1 MAKVNLQIKTTDVND
16 KNQTTT
22 ISYANPNASDQVLK
36 TFAQKIVAL
45 STDMYRETNKIETTN
60 LDTESSKTIATIG
73 LATSSATVAELKA
86 QFANNGNKN
95 YAFTYNGD
103 GTVYCYLTNTQNNN
117 ALLAKIYSSNNVLSL
132 QSKATTFDG
141 ENADIPAQEIVL
153 FAPETAN
160 YKAAQATFTVTD

>member
-45 STDMYRETNKIETTN
+45 STDMYRGTDKVETTN
-60 LDTESSKTIATIG
+60 LDTESSKSVATIG
-73 LATSSATVAELKA
+73 LAISSATVTELKT
-86 QFANNGNKN
+86 QFAQGGNKN

-103 GTVYCYLTNTQNNN
+103 GTVYCYLKNQAANN
-117 ALLAKIYSSNNVLSL
+117 ALIAKIYATNNVLSL

-141 ENADIPAQEIVL
+141 ENAEIMPQEIVL

>member
-1 MAKVNLQIKTTDVND
+1 MAKVNLQIKTTDAND

-45 STDMYRETNKIETTN
+45 STDMYRGTDKVETTN
-60 LDTESSKTIATIG
+60 LDTESSKTTATIG
-73 LATSSATVAELKA
+73 LAISSATVSELKA
-86 QFANNGNKN
+86 QFANNANKN
-95 YAFTYNGD
+95 YSFTYNGD
-103 GTVYCYLTNTQNNN
+103 GTVYCYLKNTQSVN
-117 ALLAKIYSSNNVLSL
+117 ALIAKIYAANNVLSL

-141 ENADIPAQEIVL
+141 ENAEIMPQEIVL

>member
-60 LDTESSKTIATIG
+60 LDTESSKLTATIG
-73 LATSSATVAELKA
+73 LATSSVTVSELKTK
-86 QFANNGNKN
+86 FATGANQN

-103 GTVYCYLTNTQNNN
+103 GTVYCYLKNTQNIN
-117 ALLAKIYSSNNVLSL
+117 ALLAKIYAGTNVLSL
-132 QSKATTFDG
+132 QAKATTFDS
-141 ENADIPAQEIVL
+141 ESYDIIAQEIVL

>member
-45 STDMYRETNKIETTN
+45 STDMYRGTDKVETTN
-60 LDTESSKTIATIG
+60 LDTESSKSVATIT
-73 LATSSATVAELKA
+73 LSSTSITTAALKTTLSSGA
-86 QFANNGNKN
+86 FAHSV
-95 YAFTYNGD
+95 AFTYSGD
-103 GTVYCYLTNTQNNN
+103 GTVYAYRKNTSPSNFISCFTTDSSGTLSLILTN
-117 ALLAKIYSSNNVLSL
+117 ALSSQDS
-132 QSKATTFDG
+132 SYA
-141 ENADIPAQEIVL
+141 ACEIVV

>member
-45 STDMYRETNKIETTN
+45 STDMYRETNKVETTN
-60 LDTESSKTIATIG
+60 LDTESSKSVATIG
-73 LATSSATVAELKA
+73 LATSSATVSELKTKFA
-86 QFANNGNKN
+86 QGGNQN

-103 GTVYCYLTNTQNNN
+103 GTVYCYLKNQAVNN
-117 ALLAKIYSSNNVLSL
+117 ALHARIYGSILSL
-132 QSKATTFDG
+132 QSKNTTFDG
-141 ENADIPAQEIVL
+141 EIAEIMPQEVVL
-153 FAPETAN
+153 FADETAN

>member
-1 MAKVNLQIKTTDVND
+1 VAKVNLQIKTTDVND

-60 LDTESSKTIATIG
+60 LDTESSKTTATIT
-73 LATSSATVAELKA
+73 LSSTSITKAALKTALSSKQPHTVS
-86 QFANNGNKN
+86 
-95 YAFTYNGD
+95 FTYSGD
-103 GTVYCYLTNTQNNN
+103 GVVYAYAKSNDISNFTAPNVSLSEGTWTLNLFNGVASNPNCYV
-117 ALLAKIYSSNNVLSL
+117 AC
-132 QSKATTFDG
+132 
-141 ENADIPAQEIVL
+141 EIVL

-160 YKAAQATFTVTD
+160 YKAATATFTITD